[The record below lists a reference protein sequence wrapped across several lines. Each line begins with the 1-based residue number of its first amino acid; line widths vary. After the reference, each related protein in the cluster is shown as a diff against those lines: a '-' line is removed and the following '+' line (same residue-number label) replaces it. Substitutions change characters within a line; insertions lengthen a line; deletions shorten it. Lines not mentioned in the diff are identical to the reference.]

1 MAAALVRTDP
11 QPASSSFLS
20 TRRGVVTL
28 LLLCAIQFLDVLDS
42 SIMNV
47 ALPSIQRS
55 LGFSQQNLQWVLSGY
70 VLTYGGFLLL
80 GGRAAD
86 LLGRRRMLVTGI
98 VVFASAS
105 LGGGLSSTSGTL
117 IAARLVQG
125 FGAALMA
132 PAGLS
137 ILTTTFSAASDRH
150 KAFGVWGAVSGL
162 AAAVG
167 VFSGGVLSEGLGWR
181 WVLFVNLPVC
191 ALILAGAFVLV
202 DGERKRASLAGFDFP
217 GALLVTAGMLL
228 LVYGLIKAPDAGW
241 SDRHTIGEIAT
252 AAALLAAFAVNE
264 QRRRN
269 PLTPFSIFR
278 TKGLLAADATQLISF
293 AGFYSMFF
301 FLTLYMQHVLGY
313 SPIRAGAA
321 YLPVTVGIGIAAT
334 VSARLFAR
342 VGTKPVIVAGSA
354 LAAVAMYYLSRI
366 PLNGSYVRDLLPGLL
381 GMSIGLGAVFVGVT
395 TAANSGVA
403 ETEAGLAAGL
413 LNTAQQL
420 GAALG
425 LAVFSAIATARTHH
439 LLAAQASTPHAL
451 TSGYHR
457 ALVACSIFVGVAAI
471 IALRAAN
478 TRGPGAAAD
487 VVTSGAVEPVPAAEV

>member
-1 MAAALVRTDP
+1 MTAAVDP
-11 QPASSSFLS
+11 VPSSFLS
-20 TRRGVVTL
+20 TRRGIATL

-47 ALPSIQRS
+47 ALPSIQRD

-86 LLGRRRMLVTGI
+86 LVGRRRVLVAG
-98 VVFASAS
+98 VVLFAGAS
-105 LGGGLSSTSGTL
+105 LAGGLSTASGAL
-117 IAARLVQG
+117 IAARLAQG

-137 ILTTTFSAASDRH
+137 ILTTTFTNAVDRH
-150 KAFGVWGAVSGL
+150 KALGLWGAVSGL
-162 AAAVG
+162 GAAVG
-167 VFSGGVLSEGLGWR
+167 VFFGGVLSEGPGWR

-191 ALILAGAFVLV
+191 ALILASAFALISA
-202 DGERKRASLAGFDFP
+202 ERRRASLAGFDVP
-217 GALLVTAGMLL
+217 GAVLVTAGVLL
-228 LVYGLIKAPDAGW
+228 LVYALIKAPNAGW
-241 SDRHTIGEIAT
+241 TNHRTIGEIAT
-252 AAALLAAFAVNE
+252 AAVLLAGFVVNE
-264 QRRRN
+264 LRRQN

-278 TKGLLAADATQLISF
+278 AKGLLAADATQLIGF

-301 FLTLYMQHVLGY
+301 FLTLYMQNILGF

-321 YLPVTVGIGIAAT
+321 YLPVTVGIGVAAT
-334 VSARLFAR
+334 VAAKLFGR
-342 VGTKPVIVAGSA
+342 IGTKPVIVAGSA
-354 LAAVAMYYLSRI
+354 LAAAAIYYLSRL
-366 PLNGSYVRDLLPGLL
+366 PSNGDYVRDLLPGLVV
-381 GMSIGLGAVFVGVT
+381 MSVGLGGVFVGVT
-395 TAANSGVA
+395 TAANHGVA

-425 LAVFSAIATARTHH
+425 LAIFSVLATARTND
-439 LLAAQASTPHAL
+439 LLAAHATVPHAL

-457 ALVACSIFVGVAAI
+457 ALLACAIFVAVAAVV
-471 IALRAAN
+471 AMRAGNSRA
-478 TRGPGAAAD
+478 TAPSLDLAD
-487 VVTSGAVEPVPAAEV
+487 VSTEVAERVEG